1 MIIMHCSDLLRM
13 LGQQQPDRG
22 TLTLIARGGSSTRTA
37 PPLSACDR
45 RVRRIGDATGGPG
58 RRRLRADRGV
68 PSLTFAGSDV
78 AKADRNRRRRLL
90 HTPLAIARVLRY
102 KTAFKFYNAIVATGD
117 VC

>member
-1 MIIMHCSDLLRM
+1 
-13 LGQQQPDRG
+13 
-22 TLTLIARGGSSTRTA
+22 
-37 PPLSACDR
+37 
-45 RVRRIGDATGGPG
+45 
-58 RRRLRADRGV
+58 V